1 MKLSNVDF
9 PRFCILWSILGAV
22 ILSFTLLIMGVKS
35 LGIFFSLMV
44 CGAVIGGLSAL
55 IAWKCCSTP
64 HWLRI
69 SVGMELSSLFL
80 GGLGYAII
88 TLFSD
93 GWGAMLDLFSGTSIL
108 ILLYVFGLL
117 FIPLLLPAM
126 LLIFLINFF
135 LLRGKKEEE

>member
-1 MKLSNVDF
+1 MKLSNTGF
-9 PRFCILWSILGAV
+9 SRFCILWSILGSFILSV
-22 ILSFTLLIMGVKS
+22 ILLSIGIKS
-35 LGIFFSLMV
+35 WGIFFSLMAY
-44 CGAVIGGLSAL
+44 GAVIGGLSAV

-80 GGLGYAII
+80 GCLGYAII

-93 GWGAMLDLFSGTSIL
+93 GWGAMLDLFSITGIFF
-108 ILLYVFGLL
+108 LLYFFIFG

-126 LLIFLINFF
+126 LCIFLINFY
-135 LLRGKKEEE
+135 LLRGKEEE

>member
-22 ILSFTLLIMGVKS
+22 ILSVTLLIMGIKS
-35 LGIFFSLMV
+35 WGIFFSLMV
-44 CGAVIGGLSAL
+44 YGAVIGGLSAL

-69 SVGMELSSLFL
+69 SVGMELSTLFL

-93 GWGAMLDLFSGTSIL
+93 GWGAMLDLFSITGIY
-108 ILLYVFGLL
+108 LLYFFILG
-117 FIPLLLPAM
+117 FIPLFLPFM
-126 LLIFLINFF
+126 LFIFLINFF
-135 LLRGKKEEE
+135 LLRGKEEE